1 MEKTATENIDE
12 KCGPAVQDMKSRSGK
27 YWIKRQIKLYHLINQ
42 GKGRFKKMSLQTRKN
57 MLVEMEK
64 KDLGR
69 SPTLEH
75 DRKQFQEWYKEIF
88 KTDYKLL

>member
-12 KCGPAVQDMKSRSGK
+12 KGKDATQDMISHSGK
-27 YWIKRQIKLYHLINQ
+27 YWTKRQINLYHAINS
-42 GKGRFKKMSLQTRKN
+42 GKGRYAKMSLQTRKN
-57 MLVEMEK
+57 MLVSMEN

-75 DRKQFQEWYKEIF
+75 DAKQFREQYKEIF
-88 KTDYKLL
+88 GKEYPSV